1 MPSKRL
7 TQLPDGWT
15 QMSFGEV
22 CQLVKGI
29 SYSSDQYADSDGGV
43 PFITIKCVSKSGGF
57 KAEGIKYYKGPI
69 RPHELIQ
76 TDDLLIANTDLT
88 RAGDI
93 VGCPVRLPD
102 LASPRITMSMDL
114 SKVKVNPSVADPG
127 FIYYKLM
134 ERPARSFMRENSS
147 GSTVL
152 HLKTSAVPRLP
163 VQIPVNIAEQRQIA
177 EVLDT
182 LDTAIHETEAIIAK
196 LKSVK
201 QGLLDDLLTR
211 GIDANGELRLP
222 QAEAQ
227 HLYKQ
232 SALGW
237 IPMEWEIESVTR
249 ACSDVVDC
257 PHSTPSYQDQGVLVA
272 RTMHIKD
279 GRFLET
285 LASRVS
291 ERQYDERIARLE
303 PQTGDVIFTREA
315 PVGEAFVIPW
325 GMRICLGQRVMLL
338 RPKNGR
344 LVAEYLLAQIYSGA
358 VKDRIATLTSGTT
371 NPHLN
376 VAEVKEFAIPL
387 PPFVEQQEIAKR
399 LSEHEARVHFE
410 MSEQKKLSLLKC
422 GLMDDLLT
430 GRVRVTPLFEGTP

>member
-1 MPSKRL
+1 
-7 TQLPDGWT
+7 
-15 QMSFGEV
+15 MSFGEV

-201 QGLLDDLLTR
+201 QGLLHDLLTR
-211 GIDANGELRLP
+211 GIDANGELRPP
-222 QAEAQ
+222 QAEAPN
-227 HLYKQ
+227 LYKQ
-232 SALGW
+232 SVLGW
-237 IPMEWEIESVTR
+237 IPKEWVASSVE
-249 ACSDVVDC
+249 AEFVVDSGITLGQHRL
-257 PHSTPSYQDQGVLVA
+257 PRQKPRPYLRVA
-272 RTMHIKD
+272 NVHRAKLKLTDIA
-279 GRFLET
+279 FLE
-285 LASRVS
+285 ASDS
-291 ERQYDERIARLE
+291 EAEKKSLQPGDLLVVEGHASTEEIGRCAIAD
-303 PQTGDVIFTREA
+303 QAVTGYLFQNHLFR
-315 PVGEAFVIPW
+315 
-325 GMRICLGQRVMLL
+325 L
-338 RPKNGR
+338 RPKSLCNTF
-344 LVAEYLLAQIYSGA
+344 ALLWMNSRFVRNYWKTEAATSSGLNTIN
-358 VKDRIATLTSGTT
+358 KTK
-371 NPHLN
+371 LN
-376 VAEVKEFAIPL
+376 VLGVAVPKIEEQELIAVTAETIDARIFGEETILKKF
-387 PPFVEQQEIAKR
+387 QQEK
-399 LSEHEARVHFE
+399 S
-410 MSEQKKLSLLKC
+410 

-430 GRVRVTPLFEGTP
+430 GRVRVTPLLEGTP